1 MSVEELIGK
10 TGVVALDITPPSA
23 GKVTVFRSGTSEDM
37 FARSTEPV
45 ITGTKVLIT
54 DVLDSS
60 TLSVQPL

>member
-1 MSVEELIGK
+1 
-10 TGVVALDITPPSA
+10 
-23 GKVTVFRSGTSEDM
+23 M
-37 FARSTEPV
+37 FARSTQPV